1 MQVPREFESLNLRPN
16 VKPWIPGVFF
26 LKNNMEYIL
35 YAFLALLASAGN
47 TIFNRLGANRA
58 SALTNATVKSFFI
71 VITCFFFCLIQ
82 GNLPVLYDLRGED
95 WIWIA
100 VVGVFTAANWFLYFL
115 AIKRT
120 HLETFT
126 NFNAAGFLFLS
137 NLLFLIFTFGAVT
150 NGGKPL
156 NIALYVI
163 GLVSVLIAIVYIVTN
178 KKLNPNMKTM
188 WLVYAAF
195 SCVFYAVLVLIV
207 KLKLSHLPTD
217 VISFHQM
224 MVCFCLML
232 IASLVSKNIKQIVHI
247 HWRDLI
253 YIFLGAIFN
262 ALLTIFRYSAL
273 TEPNSIPAIVNVII
287 GLDFIIVSFA
297 TVFFFKAK
305 NKVQLSIAVSL
316 VFVGMILN
324 LLAGLI

>member
-1 MQVPREFESLNLRPN
+1 
-16 VKPWIPGVFF
+16 
-26 LKNNMEYIL
+26 MEYIL
-35 YAFLALLASAGN
+35 FAFLALFASAGN

-71 VITCFFFCLIQ
+71 VITCFLICIIH
-82 GNLPVLYDLRGED
+82 GNLPVLYDLHDID
-95 WIWIA
+95 WVWICI
-100 VVGVFTAANWFLYFL
+100 VGVLTAADWFLYFL

-126 NFNAAGFLFLS
+126 NFVAADYLFLS
-137 NLLFLIFTFGAVT
+137 NLLFLIFTFSMVT
-150 NGGKPL
+150 NGGKPF
-156 NIALYVI
+156 NIVLYII
-163 GLVSVLIAIVYIVTN
+163 GLISVLIAIIYIARN
-178 KKLNPNMKTM
+178 KKLNPTKKAI
-188 WLVYAAF
+188 WLVYAGV
-195 SCVFYAVLVLIV
+195 SCAFYAILVLIV
-207 KLKLSHLPTD
+207 KLKLSHLPSD

-224 MVCFCLML
+224 IICFGSML
-232 IASLVSKNIKQIVHI
+232 VASLLTKNIKEMVHI
-247 HWRDLI
+247 NFRSHI
-253 YIFLGAIFN
+253 YIFLGAFFN

-287 GLDFIIVSFA
+287 GLDFIVVSFA

-316 VFVGMILN
+316 VFAGMILN

>member
-1 MQVPREFESLNLRPN
+1 MEF
-16 VKPWIPGVFF
+16 
-26 LKNNMEYIL
+26 IL
-35 YAFLALLASAGN
+35 YSFLALLASAGN

-71 VITCFFFCLIQ
+71 VITCFIICIIH
-82 GNLPVLYDLRGED
+82 GHLPVLYDLHGED
-95 WIWIA
+95 WIWIGL
-100 VVGVFTAANWFLYFL
+100 VGVFTAANWFLYFL

-126 NFNAAGFLFLS
+126 NFIAADFLFLS

-163 GLVSVLIAIVYIVTN
+163 GLVSVLIAIVYIVKN
-178 KKLNPNMKTM
+178 KKLNPNKKAM

-195 SCVFYAVLVLIV
+195 SCVLYAVSVLIV

-217 VISFHQM
+217 VISYHQM
-224 MVCFCLML
+224 MFCFGSML
-232 IASLVSKNIKQIVHI
+232 IASLVTKNIKQIVHI

-253 YIFLGAIFN
+253 YIFLGAVFN
-262 ALLTIFRYSAL
+262 ALLTILRYSAL

-287 GLDFIIVSFA
+287 GLDFIVVSFA

-316 VFVGMILN
+316 VFAGMILN

>member
-1 MQVPREFESLNLRPN
+1 
-16 VKPWIPGVFF
+16 
-26 LKNNMEYIL
+26 MEYIL

-71 VITCFFFCLIQ
+71 VITCFLICLIH
-82 GNLPVLYDLRGED
+82 GNLPVLYDLSGED

-100 VVGVFTAANWFLYFL
+100 VIGVFTAANWFLYFL

-126 NFNAAGFLFLS
+126 NFNAADFLFLS
-137 NLLFLIFTFGAVT
+137 NLLFLIFTFDAVT

-163 GLVSVLIAIVYIVTN
+163 GLVSVLIGIIYIVRN
-178 KKLNPNMKTM
+178 KKLNPNTKAM

-195 SCVFYAVLVLIV
+195 SCAFYATLVLIV

-217 VISFHQM
+217 IISFHQM
-224 MVCFCLML
+224 MVCFGLMF
-232 IASLVSKNIKQIVHI
+232 IASIATKNIKEIIHI
-247 HWRDLI
+247 HWRELI
-253 YIFLGAIFN
+253 YIFLGAFCN
-262 ALLTIFRYSAL
+262 ALLTIFRYTAL
-273 TEPNSIPAIVNVII
+273 AESNSIPAIVNIII

-316 VFVGMILN
+316 VFAGMILN